1 MNNRTF
7 RWERLKSDL
16 IDAFLR
22 IRDFLGGLFLRLLGV
37 AVVGLNVLDALGVVN
52 HSPLLQRLY
61 WPLIVIS
68 YGVIALIL
76 LLVHLH
82 RRRERREAKEAV
94 NRLKENPPPQ

>member
-22 IRDFLGGLFLRLLGV
+22 IRDFLGGLFLLLLGV

-68 YGVIALIL
+68 YGVIAFVLFRE
-76 LLVHLH
+76 HLH
-82 RRRERREAKEAV
+82 CRRERREAKEAV
-94 NRLKENPPPQ
+94 NRLK

>member
-16 IDAFLR
+16 ADLLLR
-22 IRDFLGGLFLRLLGV
+22 LRDVLGGLLILLLGV

-52 HSPLLQRLY
+52 HSPLLQKLY
-61 WPLIVIS
+61 WPLIVVS

-76 LLVHLH
+76 LGVHLL
-82 RRRERREAKEAV
+82 RRRERRAAKEAV
-94 NRLKENPPPQ
+94 RQLKEHPPHH